1 MQIQSSTPTLR
12 FNFSTDAQRQALFG
26 RLSEGQTLEARVVDE
41 VAEGKWAVRL
51 MGQTLVSESRLALS
65 PGQTVTARVTSLG
78 PPLVLSLMGHAR
90 AEETA
95 MHRAFQ
101 SLGLAD
107 DATNRAIVKGLIAKG
122 MPIDREQVQAL
133 RHLLTGLHGTL
144 DLGDADVL
152 ERVIARSL
160 FLQQQGMPVTPDALA
175 TYLSQLPPG
184 VLGGLFADLAGV
196 LRGLRLRQGTE
207 LNLAN
212 LADQLTEALPDG
224 GQMTAETLRK
234 LVGDLGVDLEGRL
247 AAWLLQGQE
256 DLPEDVHRS
265 LRGSLLRLLTLLEG
279 LDGADGHVQ
288 TLLGRVRETLQTLD
302 TMQAVNVPTENRD
315 ALLLQLPLMMN
326 GEPTTADLQ
335 VYYQKRGNGQID
347 PDHLRFTLA
356 LDLSGLGSVRFD
368 LAVVKKQATLRVYAV
383 DEARAKF
390 LEGEVGDLHARL
402 EGCGY
407 TVADIACGVIDQSQ
421 ERPLDKPPTVGV
433 DFRV

>member
-1 MQIQSSTPTLR
+1 
-12 FNFSTDAQRQALFG
+12 
-26 RLSEGQTLEARVVDE
+26 
-41 VAEGKWAVRL
+41 
-51 MGQTLVSESRLALS
+51 
-65 PGQTVTARVTSLG
+65 
-78 PPLVLSLMGHAR
+78 
-90 AEETA
+90 
-95 MHRAFQ
+95 
-101 SLGLAD
+101 
-107 DATNRAIVKGLIAKG
+107 
-122 MPIDREQVQAL
+122 
-133 RHLLTGLHGTL
+133 
-144 DLGDADVL
+144 
-152 ERVIARSL
+152 
-160 FLQQQGMPVTPDALA
+160 
-175 TYLSQLPPG
+175 
-184 VLGGLFADLAGV
+184 
-196 LRGLRLRQGTE
+196 
-207 LNLAN
+207 
-212 LADQLTEALPDG
+212 
-224 GQMTAETLRK
+224 
-234 LVGDLGVDLEGRL
+234 
-247 AAWLLQGQE
+247 
-256 DLPEDVHRS
+256 LPEDVHRS